1 MNNFD
6 HIDLDKIKKI
16 VAEYCAIEKA
26 KDYILNE
33 DVIFNPLVIKS
44 KLKETKEAYDLLK
57 KNFNISF
64 DGIIDIRDILTK
76 ANKDI
81 ALSGDELAL
90 VLSFCNHTLRIKN
103 KLNTIIEDI
112 NIKGYGDSLF
122 VDENLINRIDRV
134 VDVNGNIKEDASPKL
149 KEIFKSI
156 NKNAD
161 TLKNASATFISRHG
175 ASLQESNVFTR
186 NDRVAFLLK
195 NSDKNKFKGYQYGSS
210 ASGLATY
217 VEPEEF
223 IELNNRRLSLE
234 NDKQE
239 EVNRILK
246 EVSYYVGRVA
256 NQYIL
261 NFDSLIKLDVL
272 FAKAEYGFYKGGC
285 VANICDNHDLYL
297 KEIAHPLIDEK
308 SVVLNTYSLKTPYK
322 GIVISGTNTGGKT
335 VGLKLIGLSVLMSY
349 LGIPILASE
358 ANIPFYENV
367 YIDIDDNQSITNAL
381 STFSAHICNINEI
394 LNRANHN
401 SLILIDE
408 LISGTDPKEAQAISL
423 SILKEILKLNAYF
436 VITTHYDDIKEFAYN
451 NDSILLSSVGFDL
464 DKLKPTYKYL
474 ENSVGVSNAIDIA
487 SRYFDNQDLIEDAR
501 NYLVS
506 NKSKQEELL
515 DRLSKE
521 IADNEKL
528 KNELNKLVAD
538 NEALNNELTLK
549 IDVFEMEKADLK
561 SKYNKELNDFIEK
574 IKEEAYE
581 KLDSINEKTE
591 KKTIIKQIEQLK
603 VDAPIVKEETF
614 EIGDSV
620 RIGES
625 NGVGEIVTIDGNKV
639 SVNVKGMIIKTKL
652 DNLTKLPKKKT
663 KKEYRPRQRM
673 ERVSR
678 EINLVGQRVE
688 EALSILDPYL
698 DSAFGS
704 GLTEVKIIHGAGT
717 GQLRNGIREHLKK
730 NKIVKEYNN
739 GDVYD
744 GGGNVTIVKFKSK
757 S

>member
-1 MNNFD
+1 MTNFN
-6 HIDLDKIKKI
+6 HIDLDKIKQI
-16 VAEYCAIEKA
+16 VSEYCSIGEA
-26 KDYILNE
+26 KNYILDE
-33 DVIFNPLVIKS
+33 QVVFNPLVIKT

-76 ANKDI
+76 ASKDI
-81 ALSGDELAL
+81 PLSGDELAL
-90 VLSFCNHTLRIKN
+90 VLSFSNHALRIKN
-103 KLNTIIEDI
+103 KISSIDDDI

-122 VDENLINRIDRV
+122 VDESLISRIDRV

-156 NKNAD
+156 NRNSD
-161 TLKNASATFISRHG
+161 NIRNASASFISKHA
-175 ASLQESNVFTR
+175 ASLQETNVFTR

-223 IELNNRRLSLE
+223 IELNNKRLSLE

-246 EVSYYVGRVA
+246 ELSYFVGKVA

-272 FAKAEYGFYKGGC
+272 FAKAEYGFYKGGT
-285 VANICDNHDLYL
+285 VAEICDNHDLYL

-308 SVVLNTYSLKTPYK
+308 LVVLNSYSLKSPYR

-349 LGIPILASE
+349 LGIPVLASY
-358 ANIPFYENV
+358 ASIPFYENV

-381 STFSAHICNINEI
+381 STFSAHISNINEI
-394 LNRANHN
+394 LNKANSN

-487 SRYFDNQDLIEDAR
+487 SRYFDNQEIIKDAR
-501 NYLVS
+501 EYLAA

-521 IADNEKL
+521 IADNESL
-528 KNELNKLVAD
+528 KELLKKQIAD

-549 IDVFEMEKADLK
+549 MDAFEMEKSELK

-581 KLDSINEKTE
+581 KLDSINEKSD
-591 KKTIIKQIEQLK
+591 KKQVIKQIENLK
-603 VDAPIVKEETF
+603 VDAPIIEVETF
-614 EIGDSV
+614 EIGDFV

-625 NGVGEIVTIDGNKV
+625 NGVGDIVSIDGNKV
-639 SVNVKGMIIKTKL
+639 SVNIKGMIIKTKL
-652 DNLTKLPKKKT
+652 NNLTKLPKKKL
-663 KKEYRPRQRM
+663 KSEYKPRQRM
-673 ERVSR
+673 DSVKR

-688 EALSILDPYL
+688 DALNLLDPYL

-704 GLTEVKIIHGAGT
+704 GLSEVKIIHGAGT
-717 GQLRNGIREHLKK
+717 GQLRNGIRAHLKK
-730 NKIVKEYNN
+730 NKIVKEFGN
-739 GDVYD
+739 GDIYD
-744 GGGNVTIVKFKSK
+744 GGGNVTIVKFKK
-757 S
+757 